1 MSYDRAEFASS
12 KFVNAIGDKKD
23 VQFAGKDL
31 RSFRTS
37 PNNLHG
43 VSYDELNSS
52 PSSTTTSSSSTTVWL
67 KELNLSCFTSGLSV
81 HHFTARMHFRADAR
95 FCL

>member
-43 VSYDELNSS
+43 ASYDEKDLS
-52 PSSTTTSSSSTTVWL
+52 PSNTIQYSTVQYGTITGDIDNKPVGIL
-67 KELNLSCFTSGLSV
+67 Q
-81 HHFTARMHFRADAR
+81 
-95 FCL
+95 

>member
-37 PNNLHG
+37 PDNLHG
-43 VSYDELNSS
+43 ASYDELNSS
-52 PSSTTTSSSSTTVWL
+52 PSNTIQYNMYVMITGDIDNKLV
-67 KELNLSCFTSGLSV
+67 GL
-81 HHFTARMHFRADAR
+81 
-95 FCL
+95 LQ